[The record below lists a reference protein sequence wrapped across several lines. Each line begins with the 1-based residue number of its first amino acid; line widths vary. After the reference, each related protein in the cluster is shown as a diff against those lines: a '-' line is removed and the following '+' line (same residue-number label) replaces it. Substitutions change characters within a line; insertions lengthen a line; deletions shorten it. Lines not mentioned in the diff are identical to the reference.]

1 MVKVIHGSKENTPG
15 GNKPEVLPEGTYT
28 FEIVK
33 SEARQSPFENVKT
46 TDNPEGWEVN
56 LWLDTTLNGKR
67 YRLFE
72 SIPVTK
78 IYRLNEVLAA
88 AGFALLTKDAPGF
101 EESILEGQSI
111 MARSF
116 IGKNGKA
123 RVGEFVK
130 DMARTLDAKPG
141 KPKPKA
147 TATDLADADI
157 PF

>member
-46 TDNPEGWEVN
+46 ADNPEGWEVN
-56 LWLDTTLNGKR
+56 LWLDTTLDGKR

-72 SIPVTK
+72 SISVTK

-88 AGFALLTKDAPGF
+88 AGFPLLTKDAGQF
-101 EESILEGQSI
+101 EESILEGRSVR
-111 MARSF
+111 ARSY

-123 RVGEFVK
+123 RVGEYVK
-130 DMARTLDAKPG
+130 DLARTLDAKPG

-147 TATDLADADI
+147 SATDLADSDI

>member
-15 GNKPEVLPEGTYT
+15 GNKPEVLPDGTYT

-46 TDNPEGWEVN
+46 ADNPEGWEVN
-56 LWLDTTLNGKR
+56 LWLDTTVNGKR
-67 YRLFE
+67 YRLFD

-78 IYRLNEVLAA
+78 IYRLNEVLLA
-88 AGFALLTKDAPGF
+88 AGFPLITKDAGQF
-101 EESILEGQSI
+101 EESILEGRNVI
-111 MARSF
+111 ARSY

-123 RVGEFVK
+123 RVGEYLK

-147 TATDLADADI
+147 SATDLADSDI

>member
-15 GNKPEVLPEGTYT
+15 GNKPEVLPNGTYA

-33 SEARQSPFENVKT
+33 SEARQSPFDNVKT

-56 LWLDTTLNGKR
+56 LWLDTTLDGKR

-72 SIPVTK
+72 SIAVTK

-88 AGFALLTKDAPGF
+88 AGFPLLTKDAKGF
-101 EESILEGQSI
+101 EETILEG
-111 MARSF
+111 RTVRVVTE

-123 RVGEFVK
+123 RPKEYLK

-141 KPKPKA
+141 KPAAKA
-147 TATDLADADI
+147 TATDLADSDI

>member
-15 GNKPEVLPEGTYT
+15 GNKPEVLPDGTYT

-46 TDNPEGWEVN
+46 ADNPEGWELN
-56 LWLDTTLNGKR
+56 LWLDTSVNGKR
-67 YRLFE
+67 YRLFD

-78 IYRLNEVLAA
+78 VYRLNEVLLA
-88 AGFALLTKDAPGF
+88 AGFPLLTKDAGQF
-101 EESILEGQSI
+101 EESILEGRSVI
-111 MARSF
+111 ARSY

-123 RVGEFVK
+123 RVGEYLY
-130 DMARTLDAKPG
+130 DTARTLDAKPS

-147 TATDLADADI
+147 SATDLADSDI